1 MGAAPQGSGNFF
13 FDDFLSIFGKIF
25 LVLKKRILGNAAFQ
39 KNGNYVTGRPD
50 NVSLSLRDFFN
61 DVSKY

>member
-13 FDDFLSIFGKIF
+13 FDDFLSIFGKMF
-25 LVLKKRILGNAAFQ
+25 LVLKKRILGNAEFQ
-39 KNGNYVTGRPD
+39 KNGNYVTGR
-50 NVSLSLRDFFN
+50 NVYICMVDVFN